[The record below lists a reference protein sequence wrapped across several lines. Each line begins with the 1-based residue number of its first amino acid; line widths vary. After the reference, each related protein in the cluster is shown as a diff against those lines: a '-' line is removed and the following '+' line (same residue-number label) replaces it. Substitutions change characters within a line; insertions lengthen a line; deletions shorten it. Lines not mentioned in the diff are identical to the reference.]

1 MELCDG
7 GCCCHGAF
15 AAEAAARRHEDGV
28 NGAQRS
34 SVIPLPSD
42 QLSLLLMQMFGL
54 EAEGLGAMCHIAVAK
69 QRSARICVGTC
80 LVAVG
85 QLIV

>member
-1 MELCDG
+1 MKLVELCDG
-7 GCCCHGAF
+7 SCCHGAF

-34 SVIPLPSD
+34 SVIPLQSD

-69 QRSARICVGTC
+69 
-80 LVAVG
+80 
-85 QLIV
+85 

>member
-1 MELCDG
+1 MKLFFVELRDG
-7 GCCCHGAF
+7 GGCCHGAL
-15 AAEAAARRHEDGV
+15 AADAAGTTGGV

-34 SVIPLPSD
+34 SVIPLQPD

-69 QRSARICVGTC
+69 
-80 LVAVG
+80 
-85 QLIV
+85 

>member
-1 MELCDG
+1 MKVVKLCG
-7 GCCCHGAF
+7 GSCCCHGAF

-34 SVIPLPSD
+34 SVIPLQSD

-69 QRSARICVGTC
+69 
-80 LVAVG
+80 
-85 QLIV
+85 